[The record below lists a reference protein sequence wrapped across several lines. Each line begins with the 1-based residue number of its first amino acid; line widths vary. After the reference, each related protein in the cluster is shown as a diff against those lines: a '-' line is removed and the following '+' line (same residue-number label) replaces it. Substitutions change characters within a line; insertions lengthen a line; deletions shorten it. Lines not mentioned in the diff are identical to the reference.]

1 MKRIRNLFFVLCMLV
16 GAFLISGK
24 NANAEEFNP
33 EVIGTLSKAGDKVEV
48 DGATG
53 KNNRKFFKYVSST
66 DELMY
71 MYTDSISEDPVIE
84 VFNYHGEVIRTYDNM
99 LKTDGEYV
107 KPEGNGNSSNSEIYI
122 KLKKGE
128 EYYFAT
134 YLSGN
139 SASTK
144 YNVKLIKAT
153 RKPIITVKACDK
165 SESKDLSI
173 DNLSSYGLNYDKDN
187 YVITMKNAN
196 FPYELEIENEDNYN
210 TFSDGLVEIKVLGE
224 NTISVDYMAFI
235 NCNESTV
242 LTGNGSLTFKTNT
255 EGYKPVFGVYAR
267 ETKAGTVF
275 RVDGPTIK
283 TSVDLNAYAFSG
295 EKLVMDSGKF
305 IYSGNAGNGVIY
317 AIYACVNGGEIDLM
331 DANKDNILDRYS
343 NIYVCYFEMNGGVIR
358 TLVNSE
364 NHFPE
369 YNAAKLSYK
378 SAIFGYKRVIIYDGT
393 LVLKYL
399 EQDFGPNMEIRSV
412 SADNMIESNY
422 ETIVYGGNIYVI
434 VPDSL
439 TEALKDK
446 EVGIHGEYDPSKVTL
461 IISDKANIQMSSN
474 FDINKFECSLE
485 YDKCTYDG
493 KEKKPVVNVDGLV
506 EGKDYTVTYSNN
518 VNVGTAKVTI
528 TGKGDFSGK
537 KELNF
542 IIEESANGSSLT
554 NDSNTDAPKVGT
566 TIKDKKYIYK
576 VTKAG
581 SKASKVGEVSVVGLN
596 KKSLKKIKITAKV
609 KIDGVTYK
617 VTSIG
622 AKAFKGNKKIT
633 KVTIGKNVKKIG
645 SKAFYNCKKL
655 KNVRINSKVLKK
667 VGKKAF
673 YRKGGKK
680 LTIKVPKK
688 LKKKYK
694 KLLKKAKTNK
704 YVVK

>member
-1 MKRIRNLFFVLCMLV
+1 M
-16 GAFLISGK
+16 
-24 NANAEEFNP
+24 
-33 EVIGTLSKAGDKVEV
+33 
-48 DGATG
+48 
-53 KNNRKFFKYVSST
+53 
-66 DELMY
+66 
-71 MYTDSISEDPVIE
+71 
-84 VFNYHGEVIRTYDNM
+84 
-99 LKTDGEYV
+99 
-107 KPEGNGNSSNSEIYI
+107 
-122 KLKKGE
+122 
-128 EYYFAT
+128 
-134 YLSGN
+134 
-139 SASTK
+139 
-144 YNVKLIKAT
+144 
-153 RKPIITVKACDK
+153 
-165 SESKDLSI
+165 
-173 DNLSSYGLNYDKDN
+173 
-187 YVITMKNAN
+187 
-196 FPYELEIENEDNYN
+196 
-210 TFSDGLVEIKVLGE
+210 
-224 NTISVDYMAFI
+224 
-235 NCNESTV
+235 
-242 LTGNGSLTFKTNT
+242 
-255 EGYKPVFGVYAR
+255 
-267 ETKAGTVF
+267 
-275 RVDGPTIK
+275 
-283 TSVDLNAYAFSG
+283 
-295 EKLVMDSGKF
+295 
-305 IYSGNAGNGVIY
+305 
-317 AIYACVNGGEIDLM
+317 
-331 DANKDNILDRYS
+331 
-343 NIYVCYFEMNGGVIR
+343 
-358 TLVNSE
+358 
-364 NHFPE
+364 
-369 YNAAKLSYK
+369 
-378 SAIFGYKRVIIYDGT
+378 
-393 LVLKYL
+393 LKYL

>member
-1 MKRIRNLFFVLCMLV
+1 
-16 GAFLISGK
+16 
-24 NANAEEFNP
+24 
-33 EVIGTLSKAGDKVEV
+33 
-48 DGATG
+48 
-53 KNNRKFFKYVSST
+53 
-66 DELMY
+66 
-71 MYTDSISEDPVIE
+71 
-84 VFNYHGEVIRTYDNM
+84 
-99 LKTDGEYV
+99 
-107 KPEGNGNSSNSEIYI
+107 
-122 KLKKGE
+122 
-128 EYYFAT
+128 
-134 YLSGN
+134 
-139 SASTK
+139 
-144 YNVKLIKAT
+144 
-153 RKPIITVKACDK
+153 
-165 SESKDLSI
+165 
-173 DNLSSYGLNYDKDN
+173 
-187 YVITMKNAN
+187 
-196 FPYELEIENEDNYN
+196 
-210 TFSDGLVEIKVLGE
+210 
-224 NTISVDYMAFI
+224 
-235 NCNESTV
+235 
-242 LTGNGSLTFKTNT
+242 
-255 EGYKPVFGVYAR
+255 
-267 ETKAGTVF
+267 
-275 RVDGPTIK
+275 
-283 TSVDLNAYAFSG
+283 
-295 EKLVMDSGKF
+295 
-305 IYSGNAGNGVIY
+305 
-317 AIYACVNGGEIDLM
+317 M

-393 LVLKYL
+393 IVLKYL

-506 EGKDYTVTYSNN
+506 EGTDYTVTYSNN
-518 VNVGTAKVTI
+518 VNPGTAKVTI

>member
-1 MKRIRNLFFVLCMLV
+1 MKKIKNLFLFSCMLV

-24 NANAEEFNP
+24 SVNAEEFEPNI
-33 EVIGTLSKAGDKVEV
+33 IGTLTEAGDKVEV

-153 RKPIITVKACDK
+153 RKPIITVKAYDK
-165 SESKDLSI
+165 TESKDLSI
-173 DNLSSYGLNYDKDN
+173 ENFSSYGVYYDKDN

-331 DANKDNILDRYS
+331 DANKDNIIERYP

-369 YNAAKLSYK
+369 LNAAKLSYK

-393 LVLKYL
+393 IVLKYL

-412 SADNMIESNY
+412 SADNMIESYY

-439 TEALKDK
+439 TEAIKDK
-446 EVGIHGEYDPSKVTL
+446 KVGIHGEYDSSKVT
-461 IISDKANIQMSSN
+461 IILSDEANILMGETL
-474 FDINKFECSLE
+474 DISKIKCSLE

-493 KEKKPVVNVDGLV
+493 KEKKPVVNVNGLV

-518 VNVGTAKVTI
+518 VNPGTAKVTI
-528 TGKGDFSGK
+528 TGLGDFSGK

-566 TIKDKKYIYK
+566 TIKDKKFSYK

-581 SKASKVGEVSVVGLN
+581 SKAGKVGEVSVVGLN
-596 KKSLKKIKITAKV
+596 KKSLKKIKIAAKV
-609 KIDGVTYK
+609 TIDGVTYK

-633 KVTIGKNVKKIG
+633 SVVIGKNVKKIG
-645 SKAFYNCKKL
+645 KNAFANCKKL
-655 KNVRINSKVLKK
+655 KKVTINSKVLKK

-694 KLLKKAKTNK
+694 KLLKKAKTRK
-704 YVVK
+704 FVAK